1 MLLKTTKNKHTNK
14 GGYSVMEK
22 VKLPK
27 SVLELLSR
35 HGISSGDLLCACATD
50 MNTNCEYADGYVIL
64 TADKLCLLTSPP
76 DPSRIR
82 SFKGYSKKGDLETD
96 YGQTFAFR
104 SLAVA
109 ELESVKIERQ
119 VACGLLIANDGD
131 ALAAFSNL
139 HMKNMHHLVR
149 AFDRIKNPQP
159 DFMQEEEE
167 EDEYCPKCGTMYPNR
182 NRKICPKCMERGTIF
197 IRVLKYFKPYWI
209 KLAVM
214 LFCFL
219 VIAALN
225 LVWPYLNGT
234 VLYDHILEKD
244 SGFLKTLGIEDGR
257 FVTALLLVVLTMFFA
272 KLSLQLLIILQ
283 GVFTAQIVT
292 SVVRDLKK
300 DIFGAMGKLS
310 ISFYKSRQT
319 GSLMTRVLRDAERVT
334 GFFIDGAPYILIH
347 SFTIISTLIVMFS
360 IRWELAIIA
369 CVLLPI
375 SVVVGMKLR
384 PHLWSLFGRRHR
396 AERSLNSQVN
406 DNLTGARV
414 VKAFGQEQRELTRFS
429 TNNSRMKDAE
439 LAIVRFDNKFTF
451 LYSTTQEL
459 TSMIV
464 WFIGVSLVLSG
475 TNFDLGI
482 LITFV
487 GYVGQLSG
495 PMNFFSHIF
504 HWWSD
509 SINSA
514 QRMFEIL
521 DAIPEVQ
528 EKENPV
534 TMPEPRGEIVLDH
547 ITFGYEI
554 NKPVLKNINLRINE
568 GEMLGIV
575 GRSGAGKTTLVNLIS
590 RMYDPQEGAIYFD
603 GVNVRDLAFHDLRR
617 NVAMVSQETY
627 IFMGTVEQNIA
638 YANPSATKEEIIRA
652 AVLASAHDF
661 ILRMPDGYDT
671 IIGSAG
677 RELSGGERQRISIAR
692 AILANPKILI
702 LDEATASV
710 DTETEKAIQESINY
724 LIKGRTTISIAH
736 RLSTLRDADRLVVI
750 DNGEITEEGTQPE
763 LTELRG
769 TYYKLMELQTKALA
783 LKGIE

>member
-1 MLLKTTKNKHTNK
+1 
-14 GGYSVMEK
+14 MEK

-27 SVLELLSR
+27 SVLELLSQN
-35 HGISSGDLLCACATD
+35 GITSDGLICASATD

-76 DPSRIR
+76 DPSRVR

-96 YGQTFAFR
+96 YGQNWAFR
-104 SLAVA
+104 FYAIA
-109 ELESVKIERQ
+109 DLESVKIERQ
-119 VACGLLIANDGD
+119 VACGLLIANDGE

-139 HMKNMHHLVR
+139 HMKNMHQLVR

-197 IRVLKYFKPYWI
+197 MRVLRYFKPYWK
-209 KLAVM
+209 KLAIM
-214 LFCFL
+214 LVCFL
-219 VIAALN
+219 GIAALN

-244 SGFLKTLGIEDGR
+244 SAFLAKLGIEDGR
-257 FVTALLLVVLTMFFA
+257 FVTALLLIVLTMFLA
-272 KLSLQLLIILQ
+272 KLSLQLLSVLQ

-334 GFFIDGAPYILIH
+334 GFFIDGAPYILINT
-347 SFTIISTLIVMFS
+347 FVIISTLTVMFS

-369 CVLLPI
+369 CILLPI
-375 SVVVGMKLR
+375 SVIVGMKLR

-451 LYSTTQEL
+451 LYATTQEL

-464 WFIGVSLVLSG
+464 WFIGVALVLSK
-475 TNFDLGI
+475 TNFDLGV

-528 EKENPV
+528 EKETPV
-534 TMPEPRGEIVLDH
+534 AMPAPKGEIVLDH
-547 ITFGYEI
+547 VTFGYEI
-554 NKPVLKNINLRINE
+554 NKPVLKNINLHIKA

-638 YANPSATKEEIIRA
+638 YANPNATKAEIIRA

-750 DNGEITEEGTQPE
+750 DNGEITEEGTQAE